1 MNTILDKDFWDS
13 QVKQRDDTLNDYK
26 ERCMMMNNLER
37 GTRLSQSV
45 QWRGQDIF
53 EIAQAAFEDANYH
66 TFNEV
71 FTEAWNEFNQEMN
84 DDND

>member
-1 MNTILDKDFWDS
+1 
-13 QVKQRDDTLNDYK
+13 
-26 ERCMMMNNLER
+26 MMNNLER

-45 QWRGQDIF
+45 QWQGQDIF

>member
-1 MNTILDKDFWDS
+1 
-13 QVKQRDDTLNDYK
+13 
-26 ERCMMMNNLER
+26 MNNLER

-45 QWRGQDIF
+45 KWQGQDIF

-71 FTEAWNEFNQEMN
+71 FTEAWNEFNKEMDADIENQCCEFEEENEN
-84 DDND
+84 DI

>member
-1 MNTILDKDFWDS
+1 
-13 QVKQRDDTLNDYK
+13 
-26 ERCMMMNNLER
+26 MMNNLER

-45 QWRGQDIF
+45 KWQGQDIF

-71 FTEAWNEFNQEMN
+71 FTEAWNEFNQEM
-84 DDND
+84 DDE